1 MCSQNGFNFLRDIVI
16 NGLSGFIGGLLTAV
30 VSVTLLLWQL
40 KASQKTTNFSNLLKL
55 KELFNLDRNWNT
67 FRYFLEEN
75 VSEPENSTVYE
86 YLGLYELAYEMW
98 KENQISDYEF
108 FNMYSY
114 RINSFASKKRIVQMI
129 KSEPLVWEKLVE
141 LILINN
147 EWGYKHKRIDYKSY
161 IYVKKLYKQFKSSK
175 K

>member
-1 MCSQNGFNFLRDIVI
+1 MCSQNGFDFLKDIVI

-114 RINSFASKKRIVQMI
+114 RINSFASKKRIVIISQKMNHQYS
-129 KSEPLVWEKLVE
+129 SEHHQ
-141 LILINN
+141 
-147 EWGYKHKRIDYKSY
+147 Y
-161 IYVKKLYKQFKSSK
+161 Q
-175 K
+175 

>member
-1 MCSQNGFNFLRDIVI
+1 MCSQNGFDFLKDIVI

-114 RINSFASKKRIVQMI
+114 
-129 KSEPLVWEKLVE
+129 
-141 LILINN
+141 
-147 EWGYKHKRIDYKSY
+147 
-161 IYVKKLYKQFKSSK
+161 
-175 K
+175 